1 MCVCVCVCVC
11 VGGGVRVC
19 VCVWRGMRRGVLV
32 GGCVCLGGGGRCT
45 DAPANSIFSCPVTS
59 VFSAMRFN
67 EESFTRQCE
76 VKEKDPKEGLRV

>member
-1 MCVCVCVCVC
+1 MCVCVEGGCGGACW
-11 VGGGVRVC
+11 GGGVRVF
-19 VCVWRGMRRGVLV
+19 G
-32 GGCVCLGGGGRCT
+32 GGGGRCT

-76 VKEKDPKEGLRV
+76 VKEKDQKEGLRV